1 MCDLPMHVATPDPDV
16 YKSDNY
22 IVLDFET
29 SNLEKGTAT
38 NEENSIVLSVWKD
51 NTKTHVD
58 WNDEYSLGGLVDQV
72 EKCDF
77 LICHNA
83 KFELQWLRRCGLD
96 LTKVVVLDTQI
107 MEYCIQGNRK
117 TRLTLDA
124 TAKRYGLGGK
134 GDLVSTMIHS
144 GICPS
149 TIHRPW
155 LLKYCIQ
162 DVDLTYKLYKAQLD
176 WVMENNPKL
185 LNVIYTRCLLT
196 PVLADIEFN
205 GICLDAERVNEEYE
219 TTSRRFQELS
229 DELEDFAGGINWN
242 SPIQVAEYLYNQLG
256 FTEPKD
262 RRGNPIRTAGGKPSA
277 SVSTLALLSP
287 RNKRQ
292 RDFIGIYKE
301 RNKVKAQLTK
311 NLEFFKGA
319 IDERGGIFSASFNQT
334 VTGTHRLSSSG
345 RKVAFARDGKSRSVQ
360 FQNLPRAYKR
370 LFKARRDGWKVGE
383 WDGAQ
388 LEFRVAAFLGKDTR
402 AKQDIEDG
410 VDVHQFT
417 ADTIGCSRQDA
428 KADTFKPLYGGSSG
442 SPAQQRYYRA
452 FREKYH
458 EVTTTQKGWVDEVVR
473 TKELMTITGLV
484 FYWPDTF
491 ISRSGYVQNNES
503 IHNYPVQS
511 FATAD
516 IIPIS
521 VVMQWHKMKA
531 HEMESFM
538 VNTIHDSTITEVHPD
553 EIELYKEIAVQVS
566 TVDVVKYLDGVYN
579 IQFDVHLGTGI
590 KIDDHWG
597 EGIEEKHE
605 YRSKFC

>member
-1 MCDLPMHVATPDPDV
+1 
-16 YKSDNY
+16 
-22 IVLDFET
+22 LDFET

-38 NEENSIVLSVWKD
+38 NRDNSIVLSVWKD
-51 NTKTHVD
+51 SHSHTS
-58 WNDEYSLGGLVDQV
+58 WEDEYGLGELVQSV
-72 EKCDF
+72 EDSTF
-77 LICHNA
+77 LIAHGS
-83 KFELQWLRRCGLD
+83 KFELQWLRRCGID
-96 LTKVVVLDTQI
+96 LTKIVIWDT
-107 MEYCIQGNRK
+107 MVAEYCIQGNRK
-117 TRLTLDA
+117 QRLSLDE
-124 TAKRYGLGGK
+124 TAKRYGLGQK
-134 GDLVSTMIHS
+134 ENLVSNLIKS
-144 GICPS
+144 GTCPS

-162 DVDLTYKLYKAQLD
+162 DVELTLKLYKAQLD

-205 GICLDAERVNEEYE
+205 GICLDERRVNEEYE
-219 TTSRRFQELS
+219 KTTRRFQELA
-229 DELEDFAGGINWN
+229 DELEDYAGGINWN
-242 SPIQVAEYLYNQLG
+242 SPVQVAEYLYNELG

-292 RDFIGIYKE
+292 RDFLGIYKE

-311 NLEFFKGA
+311 NLEFFKGV
-319 IDERGGIFSASFNQT
+319 IDERGGIFNASFNQT

-345 RKVAFARDGKSRSVQ
+345 RKVTFARDGKGRSVQ

-388 LEFRVAAFLGKDTR
+388 LEFRVAAFLGNDTR
-402 AKQDIEDG
+402 AKQDIEQG

-442 SPAQQRYYRA
+442 TTNQQRYYRA

-458 EVTTTQKGWVDEVVR
+458 EITETQRGWVDEVLK
-473 TKELMTITGLV
+473 TKQLMTITGLV
-484 FYWPDTF
+484 FYWPDTYM
-491 ISRSGYVQNNES
+491 SRSGYVKNNES

-521 VVMQWHKMKA
+521 VVYQWHKMKA
-531 HEMESFM
+531 NEMESFM

-566 TVDVVKYLDGVYN
+566 TEDVVEYLDTIYD
-579 IQFDVHLGTGI
+579 IQFNV
-590 KIDDHWG
+590 
-597 EGIEEKHE
+597 
-605 YRSKFC
+605 